1 MMSICVLDGKKIKDR
16 EQLHDVLA
24 DSLGFPEWYGRNLD
38 ALYDCLTELHED
50 TEIKL
55 LHEGEMK
62 ENLGEYAGFLAEVLR
77 VAAEENQRIRYV
89 EGNVDQR
96 L

>member
-1 MMSICVLDGKKIKDR
+1 MGVCILDGKEIKDR
-16 EQLHDVLA
+16 EQLHDALA

-50 TEIKL
+50 TEVRL
-55 LHEGEMK
+55 LNESEMK
-62 ENLGEYAGFLAEVLR
+62 QHLGEYAGFLAEVLR
-77 VAAEENQRIRYV
+77 VAAEENPKIRYV
-89 EGNVDQR
+89 EENVDQR